1 MLKVSELNVAYGL
14 AKVLHDVSIEF
25 QAGQMV
31 FIMGRNGAGKTTLLK
46 TIMGLLK
53 PLSGTIFYEGVDIT
67 KTSPEE
73 LYQKGFRYVAQDKRV
88 FSDLTVRE
96 NIEIAAYGCREPLDA
111 ALETAIAVYP
121 RMKDFLN
128 VKAGQLSGGQRQILL
143 VGQALVGHPKLLL
156 IDEPTQG
163 LASVVIGEIVRILSK
178 LRGNVTGI
186 IVEQNIALMQ
196 ELADAVCVMKEGKVF
211 RQINEKSQITSLL
224 SLDEV

>member
-31 FIMGRNGAGKTTLLK
+31 FIMGRNGAGKTTFLK

-67 KTSPEE
+67 KALPEE
-73 LYQKGFRYVAQDKRV
+73 LYRKGFRYVAQDKRV

-96 NIEIAAYGCREPLDA
+96 NIEIAAYGCREPLGV
-111 ALETAIAVYP
+111 ALETATAVYP
-121 RMKDFLN
+121 RLKDFLN

-143 VGQALVGHPKLLL
+143 IGQALVGHPKLLL

>member
-1 MLKVSELNVAYGL
+1 MFKVSELNVAYGQ

-25 QAGQMV
+25 QAGQMA

-53 PLSGTIFYEGVDIT
+53 PSSGTIVFEGANIT
-67 KTSPEE
+67 KASPEE

-88 FSDLTVRE
+88 FSGLTVRE
-96 NIEIAAYGCREPLDA
+96 NIEIAAYGCREPLGV
-111 ALETAIAVYP
+111 ALETATAVYP
-121 RMKDFLN
+121 RLKDFFN

-143 VGQALVGHPKLLL
+143 IGQALVGHPKFLL

-163 LASVVIGEIVRILSK
+163 LASVVIGEIRRILSK

-186 IVEQNIALMQ
+186 IVEQNVALMQ
-196 ELADAVCVMKEGKVF
+196 QLADTVYVMKEGRVS

-224 SLDEV
+224 SSSEV